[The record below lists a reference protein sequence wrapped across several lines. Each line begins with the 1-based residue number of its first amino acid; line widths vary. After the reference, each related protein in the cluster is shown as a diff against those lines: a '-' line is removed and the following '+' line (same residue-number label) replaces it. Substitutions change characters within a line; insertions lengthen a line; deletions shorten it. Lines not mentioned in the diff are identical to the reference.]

1 MSPEPAEPPL
11 HVALL
16 GCGEAARAHADTLAG
31 LEPVS
36 RISCASRSVRRA
48 EAFRREHDGYRS
60 YGSYA
65 GAMDDESVDAVL
77 VLTPPAHHLE
87 LTLEAIR
94 AGKHVI
100 VEKPPFLRSVDVDRV
115 ERAAAEA
122 GRQVLVAENYYYKP
136 VRRRVAEVIR
146 RGDIGEVLF
155 VYVNALKRQEAG
167 GWREDP
173 ELAGGGAL
181 FEGGIHWVDFVAN
194 LGLTLE
200 SASGRRPAPAP
211 DRGGADRRE
220 PERSVLVDLDYAEG
234 AAGSLYYSWEV
245 PSPLGGARFS
255 RIYGRKGSLAFES
268 NGGFVALH
276 GERTR
281 FWPVPGGLADA
292 AGYRPMFR
300 DFLEA
305 LTAGR
310 DPEYDLRLARRDLEL
325 VEQIYDSMETAHEAR
340 DTHGKSSTDTDTYD
354 TRDTDSKDSGE
365 GRHG

>member
-1 MSPEPAEPPL
+1 MSPGEDGPPL
-11 HVALL
+11 HLAML
-16 GCGEAARAHADTLAG
+16 GCGEAARSHAGTLSDLVAASS
-31 LEPVS
+31 VS
-36 RISCASRSVRRA
+36 FASRSVRRA
-48 EAFRREHDGYRS
+48 EAFRREHDGHRS
-60 YGSYA
+60 YGSYG
-65 GAMDDESVDAVL
+65 GALEDESVDAVL
-77 VLTPPAHHLE
+77 VLTPPARHLD
-87 LTLEAIR
+87 LTLQALR

-100 VEKPPFLRSVDVDRV
+100 VEKPPFLRAADVDRV
-115 ERAAAEA
+115 QRAASEA
-122 GRQVLVAENYYYKP
+122 GRLVMVAENYFYKP
-136 VRRRVAEVIR
+136 VRRRVARVIR
-146 RGDIGEVLF
+146 RGDLGEVLF
-155 VYVNALKRQEAG
+155 VYVNALKRQEPG
-167 GWREDP
+167 GWRNDP

-200 SASGRRPAPAP
+200 SASGRRPG
-211 DRGGADRRE
+211 RGGAGG

-281 FWPVPGGLADA
+281 FWPVPGGPADA

-305 LTAGR
+305 LETGR
-310 DPEYDLRLARRDLEL
+310 PPEYDLELARRDLEL
-325 VEQIYDSMETAHEAR
+325 VEEIYESMSMGR
-340 DTHGKSSTDTDTYD
+340 DAD
-354 TRDTDSKDSGE
+354 RDRDG
-365 GRHG
+365 GR